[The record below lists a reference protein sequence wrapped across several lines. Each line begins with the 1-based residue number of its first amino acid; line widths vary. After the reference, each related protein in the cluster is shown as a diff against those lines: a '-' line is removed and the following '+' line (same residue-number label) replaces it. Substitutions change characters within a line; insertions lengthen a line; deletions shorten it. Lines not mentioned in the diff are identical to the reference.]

1 MVSGS
6 VLLYGTVG
14 STLNGLLTGS
24 LYGLMALGLTLIFR
38 VTRIANFAYAEY
50 ITYAGYAAFAATA
63 ALAGGAGGAV
73 LFAAGLLAAALVGAV
88 ASLLSDELAFKPLWH
103 RGADPLT
110 LLVASMGVAFVM
122 RYSLLGLAVS
132 ANWPLQV
139 QPMVGNPVLA
149 TIGGLSYISGAHVA
163 AITAAVAT
171 AAAMHLLFTRTR
183 TGKAMRATASN
194 PVLARIS
201 GIDIYYIRRLTWL
214 LAGAIG
220 GLAGFL
226 YSYYNPLNPETGW
239 QVLLWIFAAAIMGGF
254 TFYGA
259 LVSGI
264 ILGLAESLASFY
276 LNTFFGIDTAYS
288 PVIALI
294 ALVLVLLFRPEGV
307 IRLEAHMLRR
317 RA

>member
-1 MVSGS
+1 MVSLD

-14 STLNGLLTGS
+14 STLDGLLLGS

-50 ITYAGYAAFAATA
+50 ITYAGYAAFAASAVASGGGLAFLLGMLA
-63 ALAGGAGGAV
+63 AMLIGAV
-73 LFAAGLLAAALVGAV
+73 V
-88 ASLLSDELAFKPLWH
+88 SLLSDELAFKPLWK
-103 RGADPLT
+103 RGADSLT
-110 LLVASMGVAFVM
+110 LLVASMGVSFVM
-122 RYSLLGLAVS
+122 RYSLLGTAVF

-139 QPMVGNPVLA
+139 QPNVSNNVIA
-149 TIGGLSYISGAHVA
+149 TVGGLAYVSDAHVA
-163 AITAAVAT
+163 AIVAAVVT
-171 AAAMHLLFTRTR
+171 AAAMHVLFTKTR

-201 GIDIYYIRRLTWL
+201 GINIYYVRALTWL

-226 YSYYNPLNPETGW
+226 YSYYNPLNPESGW
-239 QVLLWIFAAAIMGGF
+239 QMLLWIFAAAIMGGF

-264 ILGLAESLASFY
+264 ILGLAEALIAFY
-276 LNTFFGIDTAYS
+276 LNIFFGIDTAYS
-288 PVIALI
+288 PVIALL
-294 ALVLVLLFRPEGV
+294 ALVLVLLFKPEGV
-307 IRLEAHMLRR
+307 IRLETHSLRKR
-317 RA
+317 V